1 MSASRSVTPGSV
13 PDDPAFVGASRRPA
27 TGSPTPLSPVRI
39 APPAVKRQWVAPVLA
54 IEGLEEAANGSGGVG
69 ADDTL
74 FAS

>member
-1 MSASRSVTPGSV
+1 MRSVTPESV
-13 PDDPAFVGASRRPA
+13 PADPAHVGYSLRPSA
-27 TGSPTPLSPVRI
+27 GSPTPPSPFHIVPL
-39 APPAVKRQWVAPVLA
+39 AAKRRWVAPLLT

>member
-1 MSASRSVTPGSV
+1 M
-13 PDDPAFVGASRRPA
+13 D
-27 TGSPTPLSPVRI
+27 
-39 APPAVKRQWVAPVLA
+39 APVLT